1 MTEVQTAPIT
11 SATLDKSLSYEEYRT
26 LIDWLLKEDKTTG
39 ENHSEAMVHY
49 TKMNVHRMKRLD
61 RRTELTEDLKI
72 KLKEIDRKMIW
83 LVLTEA
89 WCGDAAQLIP
99 VIQKMAD
106 ESDKINTRYILRDQ
120 NLEIMDQFLTNGH
133 SRSIPK
139 LICLDEETLEI
150 LGSWG
155 PRPET
160 TQYFYQSQKNDPE
173 ISGKKAAENLHK
185 WYADDR
191 TQSIQNE
198 FLDIL
203 DDWHTVL

>member
-1 MTEVQTAPIT
+1 MTEVQTVPIKR
-11 SATLDKSLSYEEYRT
+11 STLDKALSYKEYRT
-26 LIDWLLKEDKTTG
+26 LIERLLKQDKTTG
-39 ENHSEAMVHY
+39 ENHSEAMIHY

-61 RRTELTEDLKI
+61 KRTELTEELSLK
-72 KLKEIDRKMIW
+72 LREINREMIW

-106 ESDKINTRYILRDQ
+106 ESDKVTTRYILRDQ
-120 NLEIMDQFLTNGH
+120 NLEIMDQFLTNGR

-139 LICLDEETLEI
+139 LICLDAETFEI

-160 TQYFYQSQKNDPE
+160 TQDFYQSQKDDPE

-185 WYADDR
+185 WYAVDG
-191 TQSIQNE
+191 TQSMQNE
-198 FLDIL
+198 FLDML
-203 DDWHTVL
+203 DKWQAV

>member
-1 MTEVQTAPIT
+1 MTEVQTVPIKI
-11 SATLDKSLSYEEYRT
+11 STLDKALSYKEYRT
-26 LIDWLLKEDKTTG
+26 LIERLLKQDKTTG
-39 ENHSEAMVHY
+39 ENHSEAMIHY

-61 RRTELTEDLKI
+61 KRTELTEELSLK
-72 KLKEIDRKMIW
+72 LREINREMIW

-106 ESDKINTRYILRDQ
+106 ESDKVTTRYILRDQ
-120 NLEIMDQFLTNGH
+120 NLEIMDQFLTNGR

-139 LICLDEETLEI
+139 LICLDAETFEI

-160 TQYFYQSQKNDPE
+160 TQDFYQSQKDDPE

-185 WYADDR
+185 WYAVDG
-191 TQSIQNE
+191 TQSMQNE
-198 FLDIL
+198 FLDML
-203 DDWHTVL
+203 DKWQAV